1 MLTNYEEARDGVVQT
16 IHELA
21 VTVLQA
27 YRDLY
32 DALVNED
39 GACMHTI
46 PSGLDKVNDTAV
58 QIDNAI
64 VEILAR
70 FSPEGSELRRLVVYL
85 KVVNNIVR
93 VSDNIK
99 SVCKRLLRMNDAH
112 VPLESFTIEKM
123 YRCALDAY
131 TMAHGVVENMILDI
145 DLEIKKGEFVAIK
158 GKSGSGKTTL
168 LRILAGLE
176 EAEGEIKVDNEIWLN
191 KRINLPPQKRK
202 IGFLFQDYALFE
214 NMSVEEN
221 LLFVSILGAR
231 TG

>member
-1 MLTNYEEARDGVVQT
+1 MLTNYEEARDGVAQT

-58 QIDNAI
+58 RIDNAI

-131 TMAHGVVENMILDI
+131 TMAIEHL
-145 DLEIKKGEFVAIK
+145 
-158 GKSGSGKTTL
+158 SGDMEAVDFAEVYRRVSEK
-168 LRILAGLE
+168 E
-176 EAEGEIKVDNEIWLN
+176 ECSDSEL
-191 KRINLPPQKRK
+191 KRIESEMIVRGRCEDTIPVAMIDKLHLVRK
-202 IGFLFQDYALFE
+202 LE
-214 NMSVEEN
+214 
-221 LLFVSILGAR
+221 R
-231 TG
+231 TGDRAVDIARLMCYAKEGGLIESV